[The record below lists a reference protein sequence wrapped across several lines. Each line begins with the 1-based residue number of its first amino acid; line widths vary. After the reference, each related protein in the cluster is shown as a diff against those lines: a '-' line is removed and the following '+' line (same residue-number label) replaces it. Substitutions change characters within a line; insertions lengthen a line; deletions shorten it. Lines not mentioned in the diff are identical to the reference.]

1 MGVKITNN
9 ASGTLAAAITS
20 GATTLTLTSGQG
32 ALFPTLGVGDYCWCT
47 LVDTSNNVEIIKVT
61 ARSTDTLTMTRGQ
74 DNTTAQAFAISDRLE
89 LRPTAALFAEFADP
103 AMGGDLTG
111 TASNAQIA
119 ANAVGLAEMASGTDG
134 NLITYDASG
143 DPAYVTTGTSGQV
156 LTSGGTGV
164 APTFQTAAG
173 GGGKVLQVVSTTK
186 TDTFTYSHSGSD
198 NPETY
203 TSVTGLSVTI
213 TPSSTTSKILVLAN
227 IVGGAGSQTQ
237 WMSVFRGGTNLA
249 VPSSSGSRT
258 PTFSGDFRVAAHTT
272 SHSANYLD
280 EPSTISATTYAVKVA
295 GWSSGTLYINRGA
308 DNSDGGYRS
317 RAVSTITVMEIGA

>member
-119 ANAVGLAEMASGTDG
+119 ANAVGLAEMAGGTD
-134 NLITYDASG
+134 
-143 DPAYVTTGTSGQV
+143 GQV
-156 LTSGGTGV
+156 LTSTG
-164 APTFQTAAG
+164 AGSPPAFETAA
-173 GGGKVLQVVSTTK
+173 GGGKVLQVVGYSRSDPEYTISTTSYV
-186 TDTFTYSHSGSD
+186 DMWSQD
-198 NPETY
+198 
-203 TSVTGLSVTI
+203 I
-213 TPSSTTSKILVLAN
+213 TPTAAGSKILVITHINQVLAPNDPMN
-227 IVGGAGSQTQ
+227 INLERNGTTIHNIKAIGNKNNTTVPFIDTPTYTLGDTITYNTAGST
-237 WMSVFRGGTNLA
+237 SGGGGT
-249 VPSSSGSRT
+249 SYIDHHGSYG
-258 PTFSGDFRVAAHTT
+258 F
-272 SHSANYLD
+272 
-280 EPSTISATTYAVKVA
+280 TI
-295 GWSSGTLYINRGA
+295 
-308 DNSDGGYRS
+308 
-317 RAVSTITVMEIGA
+317 MEIGA

>member
-119 ANAVGLAEMASGTDG
+119 ANAVGLAEMAGGTDG

-143 DPAYVTTGTSGQV
+143 DPAYVTTGTSGQI
-156 LTSGGTGV
+156 LTSGGAGV
-164 APTFQTAAG
+164 APTFQAAAG
-173 GGGKVLQVVSTTK
+173 GDNTPSFCAYLSADQNVSA
-186 TDTFTYSHSGSD
+186 D
-198 NPETY
+198 
-203 TSVTGLSVTI
+203 TSVKIQFNTEVFDTNSAYDN
-213 TPSSTTSKILVLAN
+213 SSNYRFT
-227 IVGGAGSQTQ
+227 
-237 WMSVFRGGTNLA
+237 
-249 VPSSSGSRT
+249 VPSG
-258 PTFSGDFRVAAHTT
+258 
-272 SHSANYLD
+272 
-280 EPSTISATTYAVKVA
+280 EA
-295 GWSSGTLYINRGA
+295 GKYVIMMDVHG
-308 DNSDGGYRS
+308 DNSDTGATSMNGYIYKNGALFRQVNNHLTANSINRMHLPLNFIDDASVSDYYECYVNLSGSSTKVEGGTGTFG
-317 RAVSTITVMEIGA
+317 STFMMFKLII

>member
-119 ANAVGLAEMASGTDG
+119 ANAVGLAEMAGGTDG

-156 LTSGGTGV
+156 LTSGGVGV
-164 APTFQTAAG
+164 APTFQTAASVTFEPMCRAYLG
-173 GGGKVLQVVSTTK
+173 SSLSAIDDTVQIMPFNQTEYNLGSAWDTTNYK
-186 TDTFTYSHSGSD
+186 FTVPSGEAGYYLINAQLYIGNSSYGIRSGSLYINKSGSD
-198 NPETY
+198 IVYGSIGQDLDTNKTRSDTMSATTIRY
-203 TSVTGLSVTI
+203 LSVGNYI
-213 TPSSTTSKILVLAN
+213 QIKGVCDFNSGSTTSNWVE
-227 IVGGAGSQTQ
+227 
-237 WMSVFRGGTNLA
+237 
-249 VPSSSGSRT
+249 SSTEVSI
-258 PTFSGDFRVAAHTT
+258 FK
-272 SHSANYLD
+272 L
-280 EPSTISATTYAVKVA
+280 
-295 GWSSGTLYINRGA
+295 
-308 DNSDGGYRS
+308 RS
-317 RAVSTITVMEIGA
+317 

>member
-74 DNTTAQAFAISDRLE
+74 DNTTAQAFAINDRLE

-119 ANAVGLAEMASGTDG
+119 ANAVGLAEMAGGTDG

-173 GGGKVLQVVSTTK
+173 GGKVLQVLSITK
-186 TDTFTYSHSGSD
+186 TDTFT
-198 NPETY
+198 T
-203 TSVTGLSVTI
+203 TSTSFVDVTSLSVSI
-213 TPSSTTSKILVLAN
+213 TPSATSSKILIIVDATAGQSSSSNCVWGQIVRDSTILN
-227 IVGGAGSQTQ
+227 IGDAGGSRTRCGSAFQTVGGANYQTG
-237 WMSVFRGGTNLA
+237 MMTAHYLDTPSSVSSLTYKFQLSTDAGGTACLN
-249 VPSSSGSRT
+249 R
-258 PTFSGDFRVAAHTT
+258 SGDD
-272 SHSANYLD
+272 SN
-280 EPSTISATTYAVKVA
+280 AV
-295 GWSSGTLYINRGA
+295 N
-308 DNSDGGYRS
+308 RS
-317 RAVSTITVMEIGA
+317 RAASNITVMEIGA

>member
-119 ANAVGLAEMASGTDG
+119 ANAVGLAEMAGGTDG

-143 DPAYVTTGTSGQV
+143 DPAYVTTGSSGQV

-164 APTFQTAAG
+164 APTFQAAA
-173 GGGKVLQVVSTTK
+173 GGGKVLQVVGALGNSSTYLNNSW
-186 TDTFTYSHSGSD
+186 TDIASSSI
-198 NPETY
+198 
-203 TSVTGLSVTI
+203 TI
-213 TPSSTTSKILVLAN
+213 TPSATTSKILLFWNSGGQAEGNTGDISLKVNSSEDGDLVVRNRYSYSATSTHTPMPLAVTHLDN
-227 IVGGAGSQTQ
+227 PNSISAITYKLIMKTSTTTYIF
-237 WMSVFRGGTNLA
+237 MNSYTGTNSFQ
-249 VPSSSGSRT
+249 V
-258 PTFSGDFRVAAHTT
+258 VA
-272 SHSANYLD
+272 
-280 EPSTISATTYAVKVA
+280 
-295 GWSSGTLYINRGA
+295 
-308 DNSDGGYRS
+308 
-317 RAVSTITVMEIGA
+317 MEIGA